1 MGFIEEEDQIA
12 PLSPGR
18 NSVRELVG
26 RSKTTFRTFHGSR
39 RGGYT
44 VNGSKLEPDFV
55 HESIPLT
62 ISVNVQAAAA
72 PPQRSPLPPTSDEDE
87 SGEEDFPPP
96 PLSLPD
102 EFLSAQSSPVQFLAI
117 RPYDDEEQAAAP
129 PPFDIDV
136 QQRSPLSRSVQI
148 IDIGS
153 KCGLPRSHF
162 FVFAFRGGQG
172 MFQLVDEKHDDEPDS
187 DVQLLAYRV
196 TRRPSDLSPSQ
207 QRRHLNGHG
216 PHSIE

>member
-1 MGFIEEEDQIA
+1 MKLAVEFIGEEDQIA

-18 NSVRELVG
+18 NSVRDLVG
-26 RSKTTFRTFHGSR
+26 RSKATFRTFQGSR

-62 ISVNVQAAAA
+62 VSVNVQAATAA
-72 PPQRSPLPPTSDEDE
+72 PPPPPRSPLPPTTDEDE
-87 SGEEDFPPP
+87 SGEDFPPP

-102 EFLSAQSSPVQFLAI
+102 EFMSAQSSPVQILAV
-117 RPYDDEEQAAAP
+117 RPFDDEEQAAAP

-136 QQRSPLSRSVQI
+136 QQRSPLSRSVKI

-153 KCGLPRSHF
+153 KCGLPIALYLLSGEDKGCSCWSTRS
-162 FVFAFRGGQG
+162 ATTSQT
-172 MFQLVDEKHDDEPDS
+172 LTSNYWPIE
-187 DVQLLAYRV
+187 LLA
-196 TRRPSDLSPSQ
+196 
-207 QRRHLNGHG
+207 GH
-216 PHSIE
+216 PTCLLRSRDAI